1 MADRRKSGRRRPTTT
16 SADQWTEIGGP
27 GTYRVPRFLPVL
39 SILFLI
45 PPLVPLSAQSPQ
57 DTAEVQPVPVATHI
71 ATLVTT
77 FGEIEIELY
86 GEDAPK
92 TVKNFVGL
100 CDSGFYDG
108 LLFHRVHPG
117 FLIQSG
123 CPKTRD
129 TALRSEWGT
138 GGTSIWG
145 APFASE
151 IDPRT
156 PSALLGYR
164 RGAVAMANNGPNTNT
179 SQFFI
184 LLSDVDEWMPPTY
197 TIFGYVPDMT
207 VVDAIGETDL
217 VDVGTMGGRPALP
230 ILIETATASAVTAAI
245 TDSSE

>member
-1 MADRRKSGRRRPTTT
+1 MADRRKSGRRRRTTT
-16 SADQWTEIGGP
+16 SADQATEIGGP
-27 GTYRVPRFLPVL
+27 GTPWVPLFLP
-39 SILFLI
+39 ILCL
-45 PPLVPLSAQSPQ
+45 LATVGPLSAQE
-57 DTAEVQPVPVATHI
+57 DTGDRQPVPVATHI

-117 FLIQSG
+117 FLVQSG

-138 GGTSIWG
+138 GGESIWG

-156 PSALLGYR
+156 PSARLGYR

-197 TIFGYVPDMT
+197 TIFGYVPDMA

-230 ILIETATASAVTAAI
+230 ILIETARATTVAAPI